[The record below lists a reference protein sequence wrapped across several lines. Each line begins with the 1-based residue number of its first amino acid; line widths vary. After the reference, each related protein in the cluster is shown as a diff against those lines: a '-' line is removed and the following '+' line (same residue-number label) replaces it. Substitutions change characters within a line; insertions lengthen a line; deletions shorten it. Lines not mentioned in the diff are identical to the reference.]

1 MIEYSIKGEYLLS
14 KDVNVKLRRRIVSF
28 LLLLWGLTDTSAQSP
43 DLSFS
48 RLAGFNQL
56 SSHYITCMAQDEYGY
71 IWIGTQDGLN
81 RFDGQ
86 DIKAYKTFNGESN
99 VGLIGNQVDHL
110 VVDHH
115 NRIWISTPYGISVFN
130 PLNDY
135 FEVVAS
141 EHSTKGLMS
150 VYLNFM
156 QLDDKGRLIVGAG
169 DVVYRYDEATHS
181 FVQVILS
188 PYGYVSSLLV
198 DADGGWWLGH
208 FDGGGVTHY
217 QDIRDTSNYHRFV
230 EVFQPEKPDFVVMDV
245 AMAEGY
251 IWMAI
256 EESGLA
262 RLDPST
268 NEIKKIYGGTGE
280 RFFFDLFTDRE
291 NRLWTC
297 DYSGLKLYQ
306 ATTGKFDSYY
316 HDPEVPHSLPNNLKG
331 IFQDKQGNILTFH
344 SGDGVFVSSMPRGFQ
359 TYNTSDRYYWHTTH
373 PNISSVHEDEKGQLW
388 LGNFNGGIDVFQWE
402 EHRMV
407 HFPSRDND
415 TPESLGRGSVLALY
429 RDSRQQMWVGTHAGG
444 LHLYDEATGKF
455 KSWRKSFNKPSIS
468 HNDVRSISED
478 SLGNFWLGL
487 HGGGVDYFDLT
498 TGQFTNYNEKNAELT
513 SVWVHDV
520 LIDSKDRLWAGTA
533 YGLNRLDPDSSRFK
547 HYMAQPGMEGAL
559 QGNQT
564 ICFLEDS
571 QNRLW
576 IGTNNGL
583 YLYDD
588 QSDTFSRYDSQADN
602 NFIASI
608 EEDQDGYIWFSTMGG
623 LYRLEVSTK
632 KLFRFDE
639 EDGLQGLGFN
649 LRASYFNGKN
659 ILFFAG
665 SRGVNSFNSEN
676 LLFNEAPPVVR
687 FSRFKLF
694 NEPIVDYDEGS
705 VLEGEIN
712 SVDKITLAYDQNF
725 FTFDFIALNFINP
738 DRNQYACMMVG
749 FDDDWVFLGNDRSV
763 SYTNLNPGLYTFR
776 VKAANNDG
784 VWNEEGISIEIRI
797 LPPWWFSIWF
807 LVTMLVVLVLSIY
820 GLFRVRTARLR
831 RQKRLLL
838 NQVSDQTARLRNS
851 NKILKQRAEELDWV
865 NQVLEERRKLITEQA
880 EELESQADN
889 LQKSN
894 QELVKH
900 IKTKDKL
907 FSIIAHDLRA
917 PFNTIMGFSSL
928 LTEVSEEDDKEQ
940 LKSYARYVND
950 ASLLVFNL
958 LENLLYWARSQT
970 NEIQFVPGVFQL
982 EEVIKDN
989 VGLVRETAIKKEIR
1003 IDDHDCKNF
1012 EVFGDENMMRTVLRN
1027 LIINAVKF
1035 TPRGGVVTVTTKA
1048 HKDGVEVC
1056 VADTGTGISE
1066 TDIEK
1071 ILHSGA
1077 GYSQKGTDGETGSG
1091 LGLVLCQE
1099 FITRNGGRLNVAS
1112 ELGVGSSFCFTIPR
1126 QAT

>member
-1 MIEYSIKGEYLLS
+1 
-14 KDVNVKLRRRIVSF
+14 
-28 LLLLWGLTDTSAQSP
+28 
-43 DLSFS
+43 
-48 RLAGFNQL
+48 
-56 SSHYITCMAQDEYGY
+56 MAQDQDGY

-86 DIKAYKTFNGESN
+86 DVKAYKTFNGGSEM
-99 VGLIGNQVDHL
+99 GLIGNQIDHL

-115 NRIWISTPYGISVFN
+115 NRIWISTPYGISVYN
-130 PLNDY
+130 PRKDF

-141 EHSTKGLMS
+141 EQALKGLGS

-156 QLDDKGRLIVGAG
+156 QVDDQGALVVGSS
-169 DVVYRYDEATHS
+169 DFIYRFEEATQS
-181 FVQVILS
+181 FVPVIQS
-188 PYGYVSSLLV
+188 PFGFISSLLI
-198 DADGGWWLGH
+198 DADNNWWLGH
-208 FDGGGVTHY
+208 FEGGGVTHY
-217 QDIRDTSNYHRFV
+217 PDIRDTTSYQRFV
-230 EVFQPEKPDFVVMDV
+230 EAFQPEEADFMVMDMT
-245 AMAEGY
+245 MAEGY

-262 RLDPST
+262 RLDTST
-268 NEIKKIYGGTGE
+268 KEIEIFFGGGGE
-280 RFFFDLFTDRE
+280 RFFFDLYTDRD

-297 DYSGLKLYQ
+297 DYSGLKMYQ
-306 ATTGKFDSYY
+306 SATEQFASYY
-316 HDPEVPHSLPNNLKG
+316 HDPQVPHSLPNNLNG
-331 IFQDKQGNILTFH
+331 VFQDQQGNIYTFH
-344 SGDGVFVSSMPRGFQ
+344 NGDGVHLSTMPRGFQ
-359 TYNTSDRYYWHTTH
+359 TYNTSDRFYWHTTNQ
-373 PNISSVHEDEKGQLW
+373 NISSVHEDAKGQLW
-388 LGNFNGGIDVFQWE
+388 LGSFNGGLDVFLWE
-402 EHRMV
+402 DQRMV
-407 HFPSRDND
+407 HYPSRDND
-415 TPESLGRGSVLALY
+415 TPESLGRGSVLSLY

-444 LHLYDEATGKF
+444 LHLFDEAAGKF
-455 KSWRKSFNKPSIS
+455 QSWRKSFNKPSIS

-478 SLGNFWLGL
+478 SLGNLWLGL
-487 HGGGVDYFDLT
+487 HGGGVDHFDQT
-498 TGQFTNYNEKNAELT
+498 TGMFTNYNEKNAGLT
-513 SVWVHDV
+513 SDWVHDV
-520 LIDSKDRLWAGTA
+520 LIDSRGRLWAGTA
-533 YGLNRLDPDSSRFK
+533 YGLNHLDPGSTRFD
-547 HYMAQPGMEGAL
+547 HYMAQFGREGAL
-559 QGNQT
+559 QGNQI
-564 ICFLEDS
+564 ICLFEDS

-588 QSDTFSRYDSQADN
+588 SSDSFVRYDSEANN
-602 NFIASI
+602 NFIAAI
-608 EEDQDGYIWFSTMGG
+608 EEDQNGFIWFSTMGG

-632 KLFRFDE
+632 HLFRFDE

-649 LRASYFNGKN
+649 LRASYFNGKE

-665 SRGVNSFNSEN
+665 SKGVNSFNPEK
-676 LLFNEAPPVVR
+676 LVFNEVPPVVR

-694 NEPIVDYDEGS
+694 NEPIVHYGEGS
-705 VLEGEIN
+705 VLAGEIN
-712 SVDKITLAYDQNF
+712 TVDEITLAYDQNF

-738 DRNQYACMMVG
+738 ERNQYACQMEG
-749 FDDDWVFLGNDRSV
+749 FDDDWVYLGKDRSA
-763 SYTNLNPGLYTFR
+763 SYTNLNPGRYTFR

-784 VWNEEGISIEIRI
+784 VWNEEGISIDIRI

-807 LVTMLVVLVLSIY
+807 LTSFLVVLVLLVY
-820 GLFRVRTARLR
+820 GIFRLRTARLR

-838 NQVSDQTARLRNS
+838 SQVSDQTARLRNS
-851 NKILKQRAEELDWV
+851 NKILKDRAEELDRV
-865 NQVLEERRKLITEQA
+865 NQVLEERQRLIVEQA
-880 EELESQADN
+880 EELESQAEN

-928 LTEVSEEDDKEQ
+928 LTEISEEDDKEQ
-940 LKSYARYVND
+940 VKSYARYVND

-982 EEVIKDN
+982 QEVIKDN

-1003 IDDHDCKNF
+1003 IDDRDCKNF

-1056 VADTGTGISE
+1056 VADTGTGMSE

-1077 GYSQKGTDGETGSG
+1077 GYSQKGTDGEKGSG

-1099 FITRNGGRLNVAS
+1099 FIVRNGGHLHVTS
-1112 ELGVGSSFCFTIPR
+1112 KLGEGSSFCFTIPR
-1126 QAT
+1126 PD